1 MAEEE
6 VKKTTLE
13 EDYLA
18 QIAELK
24 NKLDNETVALD
35 EYNKVRADNKRLMEN
50 YINGVKQK
58 KDEEV
63 PEESIEDLAKDIQ
76 SGTLNNLDYWTKS
89 LKYRDSYKEKYGV
102 DPWLPTGRD
111 YQYNS
116 SDAASADYLY
126 ETVKECIDNCD
137 GNSAVFSTLLEGRIQ
152 KSIKR

>member
-1 MAEEE
+1 MEEQE
-6 VKKTTLE
+6 KTTLE
-13 EDYLA
+13 QDYIE
-18 QIAELK
+18 QISQLK
-24 NKLDNETVALD
+24 NRLDNETVSLE

-50 YINGVKQK
+50 YINGVHEK
-58 KDEEV
+58 EEDV

-89 LKYRDSYKEKYGV
+89 LKYRDKYRELKGV

-137 GNSAVFSTLLEGRIQ
+137 GNSAVFSTLLDGQIQ